1 MYMRYKCYHSYLRDY
16 QYDCLASLVERLGG
30 WSEPCMIGLYIFV
43 PENRESFV
51 LLSDSDLIRR
61 STLDYITD

>member
-1 MYMRYKCYHSYLRDY
+1 MRYKCYHSYLRDY

-30 WSEPCMIGLYIFV
+30 WYEPCMIGLYIFV
-43 PENRESFV
+43 PEDRELFV
-51 LLSDSDLIRR
+51 LLFDPELVRR